1 MKSKR
6 ESILKQ
12 KEEAELKVQ
21 QYQHKIQ
28 LLESGKEFSYKIISD
43 EEYVKALKDKL
54 IEEAIEVSK
63 ANRSNIMEELAD
75 VLEVIEAFKVLY
87 SIDPFQL
94 ECERQEKAME
104 KGGFNRKCFLEY
116 VIEEDE

>member
-1 MKSKR
+1 MISVK
-6 ESILKQ
+6 
-12 KEEAELKVQ
+12 KV
-21 QYQHKIQ
+21 YNKLVRAKIP
-28 LLESGKEFSYKIISD
+28 EIIEKSGKEFSYKIISD

>member
-1 MKSKR
+1 MG
-6 ESILKQ
+6 IFNV
-12 KEEAELKVQ
+12 ELKKV
-21 QYQHKIQ
+21 IDD
-28 LLESGKEFSYKIISD
+28 SYEI
-43 EEYVKALKDKL
+43 ETGFGLKDKL

-75 VLEVIEAFKVLY
+75 VLEVVEAFKVLY

-104 KGGFNRKCFLEY
+104 KGGFDRKCFLEY